1 MGQHL
6 DKKLVWERPD
16 GGISITHLHSDDM
29 LPGETE
35 DEFIARYSSRLSS
48 KVERLSGLTPS
59 VVDKKDI
66 PNDKSHRREWS
77 LKNGKVEVDA
87 SKVAAKE
94 AKKAQ
99 RKAVLDKLKIT
110 EEELKDLLRG

>member
-48 KVERLSGLTPS
+48 KVARFSGITPA

-66 PNDKSHRREWS
+66 PSDKSQRGEWS
-77 LKNGKVEVDA
+77 LKNGKVEVDQE
-87 SKVAAKE
+87 KVAAKE
-94 AKKAQ
+94 AKKAE
-99 RKAVLDKLKIT
+99 RAAVLAKLKIS
-110 EEELKDLLRG
+110 EEEFAKIRR